1 MLILNLL
8 CNDMNV
14 LTVSQIN
21 TFIKAVFDERQ
32 ELRNIYVSGEISNF
46 THYYRSGH
54 MYFTLKDENAQIK
67 AVMFFS
73 YASRLKFQ
81 PESGMKVI
89 CRGYITVY
97 EKSGEYQLYVDDM
110 QPDGLGALNLAYE
123 QLKAKLFAEGVCS
136 DDVKK
141 PLPRYPRKIGV
152 VTSDIGA
159 AVEDI
164 KNITAR
170 RWPLAEVVIA
180 PTLVQGANAAPDIIK
195 SIIRLDNAGDIDVII
210 VGRGGGSV
218 EDLWAFNTES
228 VARAVI
234 NCKTPIVSAVGHET
248 DFTICD
254 FVADLRAPT
263 PSAAA
268 EIVCPDI
275 GTEIARCDNLKNM
288 LSRFENEKIDG
299 EMQYLSDLTE
309 TSVLA
314 SSENFLKEH
323 CDYVA
328 ELASRLG
335 SSFDLMLGDRD
346 NKFALLL
353 GKLNALSPLA
363 VMQRGYS
370 VAKEKNGK
378 IIKSVSQI
386 SAEDNVKIEFADGN
400 AVCRVCEV
408 NKIER

>member
-1 MLILNLL
+1 
-8 CNDMNV
+8 MNV

-21 TFIKAVFDERQ
+21 TFIKAVFAERQ
-32 ELRNIYVSGEISNF
+32 ELRNVYISGEISNF

-67 AVMFFS
+67 AVMFSS

-89 CRGYITVY
+89 CRGYISVY

-123 QLKAKLFAEGVCS
+123 QLKAKLFAEGVCG

-159 AVEDI
+159 VVEDI

-170 RWPLAEVVIA
+170 RWPLAKVVIA
-180 PTLVQGANAAPDIIK
+180 PTLVQGANAAPDIVK
-195 SIIRLDNAGDIDVII
+195 SIVRLDNAGDIDVII

-218 EDLWAFNTES
+218 EDLWAFNTEG

-268 EIVCPDI
+268 EIICPDI
-275 GTEIARCDNLKNM
+275 EAEIAHCENLKNM
-288 LSRFENEKIDG
+288 LSRLESDKIDE
-299 EMQYLSDLTE
+299 EMQYIADLTE

-314 SSENFLKEH
+314 SPENFLKEH
-323 CDYVA
+323 GDYLG
-328 ELASRLG
+328 ELSSRFCRA
-335 SSFDLMLGDRD
+335 FDSTLGDKE
-346 NKFALLL
+346 NKFAMLL

-363 VMQRGYS
+363 VMQRGYA
-370 VAKEKNGK
+370 VAKESGGK

-386 SAEDNVKIEFADGN
+386 SANDDVKIEFADGN
-400 AVCRVCEV
+400 AVCKVCEV
-408 NKIER
+408 NQIER

>member
-1 MLILNLL
+1 
-8 CNDMNV
+8 MNV

-21 TFIKAVFDERQ
+21 TFIKAVFAERQ
-32 ELRNIYVSGEISNF
+32 ELRNVYISGEISNF

-67 AVMFFS
+67 AVMFSS

-81 PESGMKVI
+81 PESGMNVI
-89 CRGYITVY
+89 CRGYISVY

-123 QLKAKLFAEGVCS
+123 QLKAKLFAEGVCG

-170 RWPLAEVVIA
+170 RWPLAKVVIA
-180 PTLVQGANAAPDIIK
+180 PTLVQGANAAPDIVK
-195 SIIRLDNAGDIDVII
+195 SIVRLDNAGDIDVII

-218 EDLWAFNTES
+218 EDLWAFNTEG

-268 EIVCPDI
+268 EIICPDI
-275 GTEIARCDNLKNM
+275 EAEIAHCENLKNM
-288 LSRFENEKIDG
+288 LSCLESDKID
-299 EMQYLSDLTE
+299 EKMQYIADLTE

-323 CDYVA
+323 CDYLG
-328 ELASRLG
+328 ELSSRFCRA
-335 SSFDLMLGDRD
+335 FDSTLGDKE
-346 NKFALLL
+346 NKFAMLL

-363 VMQRGYS
+363 VMQRGYA
-370 VAKEKNGK
+370 VAKESGGK

-386 SAEDNVKIEFADGN
+386 SANDDVKIEFADGN
-400 AVCRVCEV
+400 AVCKVCEV
-408 NKIER
+408 NQIER

>member
-1 MLILNLL
+1 
-8 CNDMNV
+8 MNV
-14 LTVSQIN
+14 LTVTQIN
-21 TFIKAVFDERQ
+21 TFIKAIFAERQ
-32 ELRNIYVSGEISNF
+32 ELRNIYISGEISNF

-67 AVMFFS
+67 AVMFSS

-81 PESGMKVI
+81 PENGMKVI
-89 CRGYITVY
+89 CRGYISVY

-110 QPDGLGALNLAYE
+110 QPDGLGALNMAYE

-136 DDVKK
+136 DEVKK
-141 PLPRYPRKIGV
+141 PLPRYPLKIGV

-170 RWPLAEVVIA
+170 RWPVAELVIV

-195 SIIRLDNAGDIDVII
+195 SISCLEKYGDIDVII

-234 NCKTPIVSAVGHET
+234 DCKIPIVSAVGHES

-268 EIVCPDI
+268 EIICPDI
-275 GTEIARCDNLKNM
+275 NVEISRC
-288 LSRFENEKIDG
+288 ENANVMIERLVNDKIDE
-299 EMQYLSDLTE
+299 EMQFVSDLTE

-323 CDYVA
+323 CDYIKD
-328 ELASRLG
+328 LRTRLKD
-335 SSFDLMLGDRD
+335 SFDNVFGVYENR
-346 NKFALLL
+346 FAVLL

-363 VMQRGYS
+363 VMERGYS
-370 VAKEKNGK
+370 VAKTAGGA
-378 IIKSVSQI
+378 IIKSASQI
-386 SAEDNVKIEFADGN
+386 AVNDNINIEFANGS
-400 AVCRVCEV
+400 AVCSVCEV
-408 NKIER
+408 NEIE

>member
-1 MLILNLL
+1 
-8 CNDMNV
+8 MNV
-14 LTVSQIN
+14 LTVTQIN
-21 TFIKAVFDERQ
+21 TFIKAIFAERQ
-32 ELRNIYVSGEISNF
+32 ELRNVYISGEISNF

-67 AVMFFS
+67 AVMFSS

-81 PESGMKVI
+81 PENGMKVI
-89 CRGYITVY
+89 CRGYISVY

-110 QPDGLGALNLAYE
+110 QPDGLGALNMAYE

-136 DDVKK
+136 DEVKK
-141 PLPRYPRKIGV
+141 PLPRYPLKIGV

-170 RWPLAEVVIA
+170 RWPVAELVIV
-180 PTLVQGANAAPDIIK
+180 PTLVQCANAAPDIIK
-195 SIIRLDNAGDIDVII
+195 SISCLEKYGDIDVII

-234 NCKTPIVSAVGHET
+234 DCKIPIVSAVGHES

-268 EIVCPDI
+268 EIICPDI
-275 GTEIARCDNLKNM
+275 NVEISRC
-288 LSRFENEKIDG
+288 ENAKVMIERLVNDKIDG
-299 EMQYLSDLTE
+299 EMQFVSDLTE

-323 CDYVA
+323 GDYIKD
-328 ELASRLG
+328 LRTRLKD
-335 SSFDLMLGDRD
+335 SFDNVFGVYENR
-346 NKFALLL
+346 FAVLL

-363 VMQRGYS
+363 VMERGYS
-370 VAKEKNGK
+370 VAKTAGGA
-378 IIKSVSQI
+378 IIKSASQI
-386 SAEDNVKIEFADGN
+386 AVNDNINIEFANGS
-400 AVCRVCEV
+400 AVCSVCEV
-408 NKIER
+408 NEIE

>member
-1 MLILNLL
+1 
-8 CNDMNV
+8 MNV
-14 LTVSQIN
+14 LTVTQIN
-21 TFIKAVFDERQ
+21 TFIKAIFAERQ
-32 ELRNIYVSGEISNF
+32 ELRNVYISGEISNF

-67 AVMFFS
+67 AVMFSS

-81 PESGMKVI
+81 PENGMKVI
-89 CRGYITVY
+89 CRGYISVY

-110 QPDGLGALNLAYE
+110 QPDGLGALNMAYE

-136 DDVKK
+136 NEVKK
-141 PLPRYPRKIGV
+141 PLPRYPFKIGV

-170 RWPLAEVVIA
+170 RWPVAELVIV

-195 SIIRLDNAGDIDVII
+195 SISCLEKYGDIDVII

-234 NCKTPIVSAVGHET
+234 DCKIPIVSAVGHES

-268 EIVCPDI
+268 EIICPDI
-275 GTEIARCDNLKNM
+275 NVEISRC
-288 LSRFENEKIDG
+288 ENANVMIERLVNDKIDE
-299 EMQYLSDLTE
+299 EMQFVSDLTE

-323 CDYVA
+323 CDYIKD
-328 ELASRLG
+328 LRTRLKD
-335 SSFDLMLGDRD
+335 SFDNVFGVYENR
-346 NKFALLL
+346 FAVLL

-363 VMQRGYS
+363 VMERGYS
-370 VAKEKNGK
+370 VAKTAGGA
-378 IIKSVSQI
+378 IIKSASQI
-386 SAEDNVKIEFADGN
+386 AVNDNINIEFANGS
-400 AVCRVCEV
+400 AVCSVCEV
-408 NKIER
+408 NEIE

>member
-1 MLILNLL
+1 
-8 CNDMNV
+8 MNV
-14 LTVSQIN
+14 LTVTQIN
-21 TFIKAVFDERQ
+21 TFIKAIFAERQ
-32 ELRNIYVSGEISNF
+32 ELRNVYISGEISNF

-67 AVMFFS
+67 AVMFSS

-81 PESGMKVI
+81 PENGMKVI
-89 CRGYITVY
+89 CRGYISVY

-110 QPDGLGALNLAYE
+110 QPDGLGALNMAYE

-136 DDVKK
+136 DEVKK
-141 PLPRYPRKIGV
+141 PLPRYPLKIGV

-170 RWPLAEVVIA
+170 RWPVAELVIV

-195 SIIRLDNAGDIDVII
+195 SISCLEKYGDIDVII

-234 NCKTPIVSAVGHET
+234 DCKIPIVSAVGHES

-268 EIVCPDI
+268 EIICPDI
-275 GTEIARCDNLKNM
+275 NVEISRC
-288 LSRFENEKIDG
+288 ENAKVMIERLVNDKIDE
-299 EMQYLSDLTE
+299 EMQFVSDLTE

-323 CDYVA
+323 GDYIKD
-328 ELASRLG
+328 LRTRLKD
-335 SSFDLMLGDRD
+335 SFDNVFGVYENR
-346 NKFALLL
+346 FAVLL

-363 VMQRGYS
+363 VMERGYS
-370 VAKEKNGK
+370 VAKTAGGA
-378 IIKSVSQI
+378 IIKSASQI
-386 SAEDNVKIEFADGN
+386 AVNDNINIEFANGS
-400 AVCRVCEV
+400 AVCSVCEV
-408 NKIER
+408 NEIE

>member
-1 MLILNLL
+1 
-8 CNDMNV
+8 MNV
-14 LTVSQIN
+14 LTVTQIN
-21 TFIKAVFDERQ
+21 TFIKAIFAERQ
-32 ELRNIYVSGEISNF
+32 ELRNVYISGEISNF

-67 AVMFFS
+67 AVMFSS

-81 PESGMKVI
+81 PENGMKVI
-89 CRGYITVY
+89 CRGYISVY

-110 QPDGLGALNLAYE
+110 QPDGLGALNMAYE

-136 DDVKK
+136 NEVKK
-141 PLPRYPRKIGV
+141 PLPRYPLKIGV

-170 RWPLAEVVIA
+170 RWPVAELVIV

-195 SIIRLDNAGDIDVII
+195 SISCLEKYGDIDVII

-234 NCKTPIVSAVGHET
+234 DCKIPIVSAVGHES

-268 EIVCPDI
+268 EIICPDI
-275 GTEIARCDNLKNM
+275 NVEISRC
-288 LSRFENEKIDG
+288 ENAKVMIERLVNDKIDE
-299 EMQYLSDLTE
+299 EMQFVSDLTE

-323 CDYVA
+323 CDYIKD
-328 ELASRLG
+328 LHIRLKD
-335 SSFDLMLGDRD
+335 SFDNVFGVYENR
-346 NKFALLL
+346 FAVLL

-363 VMQRGYS
+363 VMERGYS
-370 VAKEKNGK
+370 VAKTAGGA
-378 IIKSVSQI
+378 IIKSASQI
-386 SAEDNVKIEFADGN
+386 AVNDNINIEFANGS
-400 AVCRVCEV
+400 AVCSVCEV
-408 NKIER
+408 NEIE

>member
-1 MLILNLL
+1 
-8 CNDMNV
+8 MNV

-21 TFIKAVFDERQ
+21 TFIKAVFAERQ
-32 ELRNIYVSGEISNF
+32 ELRNVYISGEISNF

-67 AVMFFS
+67 AVMFSS

-89 CRGYITVY
+89 CRGRISLYD
-97 EKSGEYQLYVDDM
+97 KDGAYQLYVDDM

-123 QLKAKLFAEGVCS
+123 QLKAKLFAEGVCG

-159 AVEDI
+159 AIEDI

-170 RWPLAEVVIA
+170 RWPLAKLVIA
-180 PTLVQGANAAPDIIK
+180 PTLVQGANAAPDIVK
-195 SIIRLDNAGDIDVII
+195 SIVRLDNAGDIDVII

-218 EDLWAFNTES
+218 EDLWAFNTEG

-268 EIVCPDI
+268 EIICPDI
-275 GTEIARCDNLKNM
+275 EAEIAHCENLKNM
-288 LSRFENEKIDG
+288 LSRLESDKIDE
-299 EMQYLSDLTE
+299 EMQYIADLTE

-323 CDYVA
+323 CDYLG
-328 ELASRLG
+328 ELSSRFCRA
-335 SSFDLMLGDRD
+335 FDSTLGDKE
-346 NKFALLL
+346 NKFA
-353 GKLNALSPLA
+353 
-363 VMQRGYS
+363 
-370 VAKEKNGK
+370 
-378 IIKSVSQI
+378 I
-386 SAEDNVKIEFADGN
+386 
-400 AVCRVCEV
+400 
-408 NKIER
+408 

>member
-1 MLILNLL
+1 
-8 CNDMNV
+8 MNV

-21 TFIKAVFDERQ
+21 TFIKAVFAERQ
-32 ELRNIYVSGEISNF
+32 ELRNVYISGEISNF

-67 AVMFFS
+67 AVMFSS

-81 PESGMKVI
+81 PESGMNVI
-89 CRGYITVY
+89 CRGYISVY

-123 QLKAKLFAEGVCS
+123 QLKAKLFAEGVCG

-170 RWPLAEVVIA
+170 RWPLAKVVIA
-180 PTLVQGANAAPDIIK
+180 PTLVQGANAAPDIVK
-195 SIIRLDNAGDIDVII
+195 SIVRLDNAGDIDVII

-218 EDLWAFNTES
+218 EDLWAFNTEG

-268 EIVCPDI
+268 EIICPDI
-275 GTEIARCDNLKNM
+275 EAEIAHCENFKNM
-288 LSRFENEKIDG
+288 LSRLESDKIDE
-299 EMQYLSDLTE
+299 EMQYIADLTE

-314 SSENFLKEH
+314 SPENFLKEH
-323 CDYVA
+323 CDYLG
-328 ELASRLG
+328 ELSSRFCRA
-335 SSFDLMLGDRD
+335 FDSTLGDKE
-346 NKFALLL
+346 NKFAMLL

-363 VMQRGYS
+363 VMQRGYA
-370 VAKEKNGK
+370 VAKESGGK

-386 SAEDNVKIEFADGN
+386 SANDDVKIEFADGN
-400 AVCRVCEV
+400 AVCKVCEV
-408 NKIER
+408 NQIER

>member
-1 MLILNLL
+1 
-8 CNDMNV
+8 MNV
-14 LTVSQIN
+14 LTVTQIN
-21 TFIKAVFDERQ
+21 TFIKAIFAERQ
-32 ELRNIYVSGEISNF
+32 ELRNIYISGEISNF

-67 AVMFFS
+67 AVMFSS

-81 PESGMKVI
+81 PENGMKVI
-89 CRGYITVY
+89 CRGYISVY

-110 QPDGLGALNLAYE
+110 QPDGLGALNVAYE

-136 DDVKK
+136 DEVKK
-141 PLPRYPRKIGV
+141 TLPRYPLKIGV

-170 RWPLAEVVIA
+170 RWPVAKLVIV

-195 SIIRLDNAGDIDVII
+195 SISCLEKYGDIDVII

-234 NCKTPIVSAVGHET
+234 DCKIPIVSAVGHES

-268 EIVCPDI
+268 EIICPDI
-275 GTEIARCDNLKNM
+275 NVEISRC
-288 LSRFENEKIDG
+288 ENAKVMIERLVNDKIDA
-299 EMQYLSDLTE
+299 EMQFVSDLTE

-323 CDYVA
+323 CDYIKD
-328 ELASRLG
+328 LHTRLKD
-335 SSFDLMLGDRD
+335 SFDNVFGIYENR
-346 NKFALLL
+346 FAVLL

-363 VMQRGYS
+363 VMERGYS
-370 VAKEKNGK
+370 VAKTAGGA
-378 IIKSVSQI
+378 IIKSASQI
-386 SAEDNVKIEFADGN
+386 AVNDNINIEFANGS
-400 AVCRVCEV
+400 AVCSVCEV
-408 NKIER
+408 NEIE

>member
-1 MLILNLL
+1 
-8 CNDMNV
+8 MNV

-21 TFIKAVFDERQ
+21 TFIKAVFAERQ
-32 ELRNIYVSGEISNF
+32 ELRNVYISGEISNF

-67 AVMFFS
+67 AVMFSS

-81 PESGMKVI
+81 PESGMNVI
-89 CRGYITVY
+89 CRGYISVY

-123 QLKAKLFAEGVCS
+123 QLKAKLFAEGVCG

-170 RWPLAEVVIA
+170 RWPLAKVVIA
-180 PTLVQGANAAPDIIK
+180 PTLVQGANAAPDIVK
-195 SIIRLDNAGDIDVII
+195 SIVRLDNAGDIDVII

-218 EDLWAFNTES
+218 EDLWAFNTEG

-268 EIVCPDI
+268 EIICPDI
-275 GTEIARCDNLKNM
+275 EAEIAHCENLKNM
-288 LSRFENEKIDG
+288 LSRLESDKIDE
-299 EMQYLSDLTE
+299 EMQYIADLTE

-323 CDYVA
+323 CDYLG
-328 ELASRLG
+328 ELSSRFC
-335 SSFDLMLGDRD
+335 SAFDSTLGDKE
-346 NKFALLL
+346 NKFAMLL

-363 VMQRGYS
+363 VMQRGYA
-370 VAKEKNGK
+370 VAKESGGK

-386 SAEDNVKIEFADGN
+386 SANDDVKIEFADGN
-400 AVCRVCEV
+400 AVCKVCEV
-408 NKIER
+408 NQIER

>member
-1 MLILNLL
+1 
-8 CNDMNV
+8 MNV

-21 TFIKAVFDERQ
+21 TFIKAVFAERQ
-32 ELRNIYVSGEISNF
+32 ELRNVYISGEISNF

-67 AVMFFS
+67 AVMFSS

-81 PESGMKVI
+81 PESGMNVI
-89 CRGYITVY
+89 CRGYISVY

-123 QLKAKLFAEGVCS
+123 QLKAKLFAEGVCG

-170 RWPLAEVVIA
+170 RWPLAKVVIA
-180 PTLVQGANAAPDIIK
+180 PTLVQGANAAPDIVK
-195 SIIRLDNAGDIDVII
+195 SIVRLDNAGDIDVII

-218 EDLWAFNTES
+218 EDLWAFNTEG

-268 EIVCPDI
+268 EIICPDI
-275 GTEIARCDNLKNM
+275 EAEIAHCENLKNM
-288 LSRFENEKIDG
+288 LSRLESDKIDE
-299 EMQYLSDLTE
+299 EMQYIADLTE

-323 CDYVA
+323 CDYLG
-328 ELASRLG
+328 ELSSRFC
-335 SSFDLMLGDRD
+335 SAFDSTLGDKE
-346 NKFALLL
+346 NKFAMLL

-363 VMQRGYS
+363 VMQRGYA
-370 VAKEKNGK
+370 VAKELGGK

-386 SAEDNVKIEFADGN
+386 SANDDVKIEFADGN
-400 AVCRVCEV
+400 AVCKVCEV
-408 NKIER
+408 NQIER

>member
-1 MLILNLL
+1 
-8 CNDMNV
+8 MNV

-21 TFIKAVFDERQ
+21 TFIKAVFAERQ
-32 ELRNIYVSGEISNF
+32 ELRNVYISGEISNF

-67 AVMFFS
+67 AVMFSS

-89 CRGYITVY
+89 CRGYISVY

-110 QPDGLGALNLAYE
+110 QPDGLGALNLA
-123 QLKAKLFAEGVCS
+123 
-136 DDVKK
+136 
-141 PLPRYPRKIGV
+141 
-152 VTSDIGA
+152 
-159 AVEDI
+159 

-170 RWPLAEVVIA
+170 RWPLANVVIA
-180 PTLVQGANAAPDIIK
+180 PTLVQGANAAPDIVK
-195 SIIRLDNAGDIDVII
+195 SIVRLDNASDIDVII

-218 EDLWAFNTES
+218 EDLWAFNTEG

-268 EIVCPDI
+268 EIICPDI
-275 GTEIARCDNLKNM
+275 EAEIAHCENLKNM
-288 LSRFENEKIDG
+288 LSRLECDKIDE
-299 EMQYLSDLTE
+299 EMQYIADLTE

-314 SSENFLKEH
+314 SHENFLKEH
-323 CDYVA
+323 GDYLG
-328 ELASRLG
+328 ELSSRFCRA
-335 SSFDLMLGDRD
+335 FDSTLGDKE
-346 NKFALLL
+346 NKFAMLL

-363 VMQRGYS
+363 VMQRGYA
-370 VAKEKNGK
+370 VAKESGGK

-386 SAEDNVKIEFADGN
+386 SANDDLKIEFADGN
-400 AVCRVCEV
+400 AVCKVCEV
-408 NKIER
+408 NQIER

>member
-1 MLILNLL
+1 
-8 CNDMNV
+8 MNV
-14 LTVSQIN
+14 LTVTQIN
-21 TFIKAVFDERQ
+21 TFIKAIFAERQ
-32 ELRNIYVSGEISNF
+32 ELRNIYISGEISNF

-67 AVMFFS
+67 AVMFSS

-81 PESGMKVI
+81 PENGMKVI
-89 CRGYITVY
+89 CRGYISVY

-110 QPDGLGALNLAYE
+110 QPDGLGALNMAYE

-136 DDVKK
+136 DEVKK
-141 PLPRYPRKIGV
+141 PLPRYPLKIGV

-170 RWPLAEVVIA
+170 RWPVAELVIV

-195 SIIRLDNAGDIDVII
+195 SISCLEKYGDIDVII

-234 NCKTPIVSAVGHET
+234 DCKIPIVSAVGHES

-268 EIVCPDI
+268 EIICPDI
-275 GTEIARCDNLKNM
+275 NVEISRC
-288 LSRFENEKIDG
+288 ENAKVMIERLANDKIDG
-299 EMQYLSDLTE
+299 KMQFVSDLTE

-323 CDYVA
+323 GDYIKD
-328 ELASRLG
+328 LRTRLKD
-335 SSFDLMLGDRD
+335 SFDNVFGVYENR
-346 NKFALLL
+346 FAVLL

-363 VMQRGYS
+363 VMERGYS
-370 VAKEKNGK
+370 VAKTAGGA
-378 IIKSVSQI
+378 IIKSASQI
-386 SAEDNVKIEFADGN
+386 AVNDNINIEFANGS
-400 AVCRVCEV
+400 AVCSVCEV
-408 NKIER
+408 NEIE

>member
-1 MLILNLL
+1 
-8 CNDMNV
+8 MNV

-21 TFIKAVFDERQ
+21 TFIKAVFAERQ
-32 ELRNIYVSGEISNF
+32 ELRNVYISGEISNF

-67 AVMFFS
+67 AVMFSS

-89 CRGYITVY
+89 CRGYISVY

-123 QLKAKLFAEGVCS
+123 QLKAKLFAEGVCG

-164 KNITAR
+164 KNIMAR
-170 RWPLAEVVIA
+170 RWPLAKVVIA
-180 PTLVQGANAAPDIIK
+180 PTLVQGANAAPDIVK
-195 SIIRLDNAGDIDVII
+195 SIVRLDNAGDIDVII

-218 EDLWAFNTES
+218 EDLWAFNTEG

-268 EIVCPDI
+268 EIICPDI
-275 GTEIARCDNLKNM
+275 EAEIAHCENLKNM
-288 LSRFENEKIDG
+288 LSRLESDKIDE
-299 EMQYLSDLTE
+299 EMQYIADLTE

-314 SSENFLKEH
+314 SPENFLKEH
-323 CDYVA
+323 CDYLG
-328 ELASRLG
+328 ELSSRFCRA
-335 SSFDLMLGDRD
+335 FDSTLGDKE
-346 NKFALLL
+346 NKFAMLL

-363 VMQRGYS
+363 VMQRGYA
-370 VAKEKNGK
+370 VAKESGGK

-386 SAEDNVKIEFADGN
+386 SANDDVKIEFADGN
-400 AVCRVCEV
+400 AVCKVCEV
-408 NKIER
+408 NQIER

>member
-1 MLILNLL
+1 
-8 CNDMNV
+8 MNV
-14 LTVSQIN
+14 LTVTQIN
-21 TFIKAVFDERQ
+21 TFIKAIFAERQ
-32 ELRNIYVSGEISNF
+32 ELRNVYISGEISNF

-67 AVMFFS
+67 AVMFSS

-81 PESGMKVI
+81 PENGMKVI
-89 CRGYITVY
+89 CRGYISVY

-110 QPDGLGALNLAYE
+110 QPDGLGALNMAYE

-136 DDVKK
+136 DEVKK
-141 PLPRYPRKIGV
+141 PLPRYPLKIGV

-170 RWPLAEVVIA
+170 RWPVAELVIV

-195 SIIRLDNAGDIDVII
+195 SISCLEKYSDIDVII

-234 NCKTPIVSAVGHET
+234 DCKIPIVSAVGHES

-268 EIVCPDI
+268 EIICPDI
-275 GTEIARCDNLKNM
+275 NVEISRC
-288 LSRFENEKIDG
+288 ENAKVMIERLVNDKIDE
-299 EMQYLSDLTE
+299 EMQFVSDLTE

-323 CDYVA
+323 CDYIKD
-328 ELASRLG
+328 LRTRLKD
-335 SSFDLMLGDRD
+335 SFDNVFGIYENR
-346 NKFALLL
+346 FAVLL

-363 VMQRGYS
+363 VMERGYS
-370 VAKEKNGK
+370 VAKTAGGA
-378 IIKSVSQI
+378 IIKSASQI
-386 SAEDNVKIEFADGN
+386 AVNDNINIEFANGS
-400 AVCRVCEV
+400 AVCSVYEV
-408 NKIER
+408 NEIE

>member
-1 MLILNLL
+1 
-8 CNDMNV
+8 MNV
-14 LTVSQIN
+14 LTVTQIN
-21 TFIKAVFDERQ
+21 TFIKAIFAERQ
-32 ELRNIYVSGEISNF
+32 ELRNVYISGEISNF

-67 AVMFFS
+67 AVMFSS

-81 PESGMKVI
+81 PENGMKVI
-89 CRGYITVY
+89 CRGYISVY

-110 QPDGLGALNLAYE
+110 QPDGLGALNMAYE

-136 DDVKK
+136 DEVKK
-141 PLPRYPRKIGV
+141 PLPRYPLKIGV

-170 RWPLAEVVIA
+170 RWPVAELVIV

-195 SIIRLDNAGDIDVII
+195 SISCLEKYGDIDVII

-234 NCKTPIVSAVGHET
+234 DCKIPIVSAVGHES

-268 EIVCPDI
+268 EIICPDI
-275 GTEIARCDNLKNM
+275 NVEISRC
-288 LSRFENEKIDG
+288 ENAKVMIERLVNDKIDG
-299 EMQYLSDLTE
+299 EMQFVSDLTE

-323 CDYVA
+323 CDYIKD
-328 ELASRLG
+328 LRTRLKD
-335 SSFDLMLGDRD
+335 SFDNVFGVYENR
-346 NKFALLL
+346 FAVLL

-363 VMQRGYS
+363 VMERGYS
-370 VAKEKNGK
+370 VAKTAGGA
-378 IIKSVSQI
+378 IIKSASQI
-386 SAEDNVKIEFADGN
+386 AVNDNINIEFANGS
-400 AVCRVCEV
+400 AVCSVCEV
-408 NKIER
+408 NEIE

>member
-1 MLILNLL
+1 
-8 CNDMNV
+8 MNV
-14 LTVSQIN
+14 LTVTQIN
-21 TFIKAVFDERQ
+21 TFIKAIFAERQ
-32 ELRNIYVSGEISNF
+32 ELRNVYISGEISNF

-67 AVMFFS
+67 AVMFSS

-81 PESGMKVI
+81 PEDGMKVI
-89 CRGYITVY
+89 CRGYISVY

-110 QPDGLGALNLAYE
+110 QPDGLGALNMAYE

-136 DDVKK
+136 DEVKK
-141 PLPRYPRKIGV
+141 PLPRYPLKIGV

-170 RWPLAEVVIA
+170 RWPVAELVIV

-195 SIIRLDNAGDIDVII
+195 SISCLEKYGDIDVII

-234 NCKTPIVSAVGHET
+234 DCKIPIVSAVGHES

-268 EIVCPDI
+268 EIICPDI
-275 GTEIARCDNLKNM
+275 NVEISRC
-288 LSRFENEKIDG
+288 ENEKVMIERLVNDKIDE
-299 EMQYLSDLTE
+299 EMQFVSDLTE

-323 CDYVA
+323 CDYIKD
-328 ELASRLG
+328 LRTRLKD
-335 SSFDLMLGDRD
+335 SFDNVFGVYENR
-346 NKFALLL
+346 FAVLL

-363 VMQRGYS
+363 VMERGYS
-370 VAKEKNGK
+370 VAKTAGGA
-378 IIKSVSQI
+378 IIKSASQI
-386 SAEDNVKIEFADGN
+386 AVNDNINIEFANGS
-400 AVCRVCEV
+400 AVCSVCEV
-408 NKIER
+408 NEIE